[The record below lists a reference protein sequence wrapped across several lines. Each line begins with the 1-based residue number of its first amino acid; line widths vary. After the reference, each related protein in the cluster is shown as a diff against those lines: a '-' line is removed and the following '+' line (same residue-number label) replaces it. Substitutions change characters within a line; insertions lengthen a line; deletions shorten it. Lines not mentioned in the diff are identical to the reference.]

1 MAQCL
6 VVMVN
11 TGTVVIIG
19 TVFWRPWSTLAQW
32 TSLAQ
37 CFGCHGQQHSGHH
50 WHSDLVVMDN
60 MPSQHPCNVNYLMIF
75 KVYLGV
81 IANILIPHIFMS
93 LKKGEQPHIW
103 KALPHLNS
111 DKCALCDVDRSH
123 CMVLLGWIGTC
134 GHHCLMT
141 PMCVIIAELSAATN
155 LTWVSS
161 WSILLSHLQTRI

>member
-1 MAQCL
+1 
-6 VVMVN
+6 
-11 TGTVVIIG
+11 
-19 TVFWRPWSTLAQW
+19 
-32 TSLAQ
+32 
-37 CFGCHGQQHSGHH
+37 
-50 WHSDLVVMDN
+50 
-60 MPSQHPCNVNYLMIF
+60 MIF

-111 DKCALCDVDRSH
+111 DKCALCDVDRSY
-123 CMVLLGWIGTC
+123 CRVSLGWIGTC

-155 LTWVSS
+155 LTWDSS
-161 WSILLSHLQTRI
+161 WSILFSHQQTRIWLGSVVGQYCRGICRHQFDLGQWLVNSVKPSADTNLTWDSSWSTLFSHLQPQIWLGTVVGQHF